1 MDFQKVKAILTYLTY
16 FFGVVFSRFQN
27 AFLLETKFTRVLN
40 PESTDE
46 RRSIFDC
53 MHILYFKA
61 KLLDLFGIG
70 INKLLFKKEVG
81 KPAFTLL
88 CQTSRAST
96 NN

>member
-1 MDFQKVKAILTYLTY
+1 MDFQKVKALLTYLTY

-46 RRSIFDC
+46 RRSTFDC
-53 MHILYFKA
+53 MHILYFK
-61 KLLDLFGIG
+61 LVNLYGIG
-70 INKLLFKKEVG
+70 FNKLLFKEEVG

-88 CQTSRAST
+88 CQTS
-96 NN
+96 

>member
-1 MDFQKVKAILTYLTY
+1 MDFQKGKALITYLTY

-40 PESTDE
+40 PESTE
-46 RRSIFDC
+46 KRRSIFDY

-61 KLLDLFGIG
+61 KLVNLYGIG

-81 KPAFTLL
+81 KRAFTLL
-88 CQTSRAST
+88 CQTSRASA

>member
-1 MDFQKVKAILTYLTY
+1 MDFQKVNALLTYLTY
-16 FFGVVFSRFQN
+16 FFGVIFSRFQN

-40 PESTDE
+40 LKSTDE

-61 KLLDLFGIG
+61 ELVNLYGIG
-70 INKLLFKKEVG
+70 IKNLLFKKEVG

-88 CQTSRAST
+88 CQTSRASANT
-96 NN
+96 